1 MCGRSQAG
9 ASVVMALRPFGSRRV
24 APPATPT
31 PTRPRA
37 AGQRAESVESRTPTR
52 RRWSLGRATMVS
64 VGMFITVA
72 IFVLGVMPTR
82 QWINNRRA
90 IAAAESTLAELE
102 ARNQQD
108 TAAADSLRS
117 GAELERLAREQYGYA
132 KTGLVSPDWIWSTA
146 ACHPACACSGVESA
160 FSPRWFR
167 TPDCGWYNSAVLAS
181 VRAAAAPVN
190 AT

>member
-1 MCGRSQAG
+1 
-9 ASVVMALRPFGSRRV
+9 MALRPFGSRRV

-132 KTGLVSPDWIWSTA
+132 KPGEEVYHVLPAPRDPVRVPDAWPFTA
-146 ACHPACACSGVESA
+146 LGSSL
-160 FSPRWFR
+160 SR
-167 TPDCGWYNSAVLAS
+167 
-181 VRAAAAPVN
+181 
-190 AT
+190 